1 MDGLK
6 LDNVSFL
13 VVDDNPFMRTLVKNI
28 LAALQVS
35 AISEAEDGVDAFKL
49 IKSGTMPDII
59 ILDWNMPTLDGIDF
73 IRLVRTGDDS
83 PNPYV
88 PIIMMTAHSE
98 YAKVV
103 SARDAGVT
111 EILVKP
117 LSAKSLYS
125 RIASIILKPRPFV
138 KSKTYFGPDRRR
150 VVNPAYPGTE
160 RRKIP
165 PQATQDGE
173 EDDFLPLDAM

>member
-1 MDGLK
+1 MSGLK
-6 LDNVSFL
+6 LDNVSFM

-28 LAALQVS
+28 LTALHVS
-35 AISEAEDGVDAFKL
+35 TISEAEDGVDAFKL
-49 IKSGTMPDII
+49 IKSGVSPDII

-73 IRLVRTGDDS
+73 IRLVRTGEDS

-98 YAKVV
+98 YDKVIA
-103 SARDAGVT
+103 ARDSGVT

-117 LSAKSLYS
+117 LSAKSLFS
-125 RIASIILKPRPFV
+125 RVASIIQKPRPFI

-150 VVNPAYPGTE
+150 VSIPNYPGPE
-160 RRKIP
+160 RRK
-165 PQATQDGE
+165 ATPMLS
-173 EDDFLPLDAM
+173 EDTDDMIPLDHM

>member
-1 MDGLK
+1 MSGIK

-28 LAALQVS
+28 LNALHVS
-35 AISEAEDGVDAFKL
+35 SLSEAEDGVEAFKL
-49 IKSGTMPDII
+49 IKSGVTPDII

-73 IRLVRTGDDS
+73 IRLVRTGEDS

-98 YAKVV
+98 YDKVIM
-103 SARDAGVT
+103 ARDSGVT

-117 LSAKSLYS
+117 LSATTLFS
-125 RIASIILKPRPFV
+125 RIASIIQKPRPFI

-150 VVNPAYPGTE
+150 VTLPNFPGAE
-160 RRKIP
+160 RRKESP
-165 PQATQDGE
+165 TLAPDE
-173 EDDFLPLDAM
+173 EDMIPLDAMK